1 MRPGEPRHITD
12 ASPGVWVLNWFLN
25 DLNPTQEYF
34 SEDRYPKVHAWVRR
48 YRKELDVAKARVRK
62 SISLGGADAVRLIV
76 SSDFSDKD
84 IVVDEMDPLRL
95 KAGVEVDLFP
105 TDGGGFT
112 HQVRRGKQSLLLSHV
127 C

>member
-1 MRPGEPRHITD
+1 MEAREHHHITD

-34 SEDRYPKVHAWVRR
+34 SGDRYPKVHAWVRR

-62 SISLGGADAVRLIV
+62 SISIGGTDAVRLIV

-84 IVVDEMDPLRL
+84 IVVDERDPLQL
-95 KAGVEVDLFP
+95 KTGVEVDLFP

-112 HQVRRGKQSLLLSHV
+112 HQVRTRKQSSLDWQA

>member
-1 MRPGEPRHITD
+1 M
-12 ASPGVWVLNWFLN
+12 
-25 DLNPTQEYF
+25 
-34 SEDRYPKVHAWVRR
+34 
-48 YRKELDVAKARVRK
+48 
-62 SISLGGADAVRLIV
+62 RLIV

>member
-1 MRPGEPRHITD
+1 M
-12 ASPGVWVLNWFLN
+12 
-25 DLNPTQEYF
+25 
-34 SEDRYPKVHAWVRR
+34 RR

-62 SISLGGADAVRLIV
+62 SVSLGGADAVRSIV

-84 IVVDEMDPLRL
+84 MVVDERDPLRL
-95 KAGVEVDLFP
+95 TAGVEVELFP

-112 HQVRRGKQSLLLSHV
+112 HQVRRAKPVSLNWHA